1 MKLSFSLLAFALLA
15 ESATAEA
22 INIEAEDADA
32 DDDQNGAKCLYNNH
46 FTDGTLII
54 DQPGTYK

>member
-1 MKLSFSLLAFALLA
+1 MKLPFPLLAFALLA

-22 INIEAEDADA
+22 INSKAEDA

-46 FTDGTLII
+46 FTDGTVIV